1 MLKYLQLPFH
11 FDAEKMH
18 QEVLHVQAAVWQEHY
33 QKLQYEGEWTA
44 LSLRSTTG
52 EAGNIIISPQEN
64 ATYQDT
70 ELLAQ
75 CPYLKEVLQTFKCPL
90 MAVRLLKLDAG
101 ALIKAHRDADLC
113 YEKGEIRLHIPI
125 ITHADVEFHL
135 DEEPMQLKAGEC
147 WYMNFNLMHR
157 IHNKSGVNRIH
168 LVIDAKLNDWVTSV
182 FESPEIIIKKEIEDI
197 PTTHD
202 EATSKQMIL
211 LLREMNTETSNKLA
225 DGLEKELG
233 NIT

>member
-11 FDAEKMH
+11 FDAAKMH
-18 QEVLHVQAAVWQEHY
+18 QEILHMNTAGWQEHY
-33 QKLQYEGEWTA
+33 QKLHYEGEWTA

-52 EAGNIIISPQEN
+52 AAGNIIISPEEN
-64 ATYQDT
+64 ATYRDT

-75 CPYLKEVLQTFKCPL
+75 SPYLKEVLQTFKCPL
-90 MAVRLLKLDAG
+90 MAVRLLKLNAG

-125 ITHADVEFHL
+125 ITHPDVEFYL
-135 DEEPMQLKAGEC
+135 ENESMQMKEGEC
-147 WYMNFNLMHR
+147 WYLNFNLMHQ
-157 IHNKSGVNRIH
+157 IHNKSAVNRIH
-168 LVIDAKLNDWVTSV
+168 LVIDAKVNAWVRSV
-182 FESPEIIIKKEIEDI
+182 FESADILIKKEIEDI

-202 EATSKQMIL
+202 EATTKQMIL

-233 NIT
+233 K